1 MQSTFVRACFSFAV
15 ISLPV
20 APLVACSDDGN
31 AGQNDDDAEDTGSD
45 DSTGSATNDTATASM
60 TSTNGATMSA
70 TGDDG
75 VDATTDEPADSSESA
90 GFINPETGADEGPDV
105 PQPNGGQCESNEGC
119 ESGFCYVLPMIGG
132 VCGECLMDSDCEMGT
147 CALSAELMYAVCTMG
162 ELGDMCDSDEGC
174 MGELVCTELIDT
186 GGFFNA
192 SFCSTCGPTLECE
205 GDDVCSPVYDAAGFS
220 GHMECAAPGSVPN
233 GGGCPLDD
241 AGMGDGTV
249 CTSGICSVA
258 DAFMGFVQLGVCGEC
273 ITDAEC
279 MEPATCTPASAGMG
293 GLEGSVCE

>member
-1 MQSTFVRACFSFAV
+1 MRSTFVRACFSFAV
-15 ISLPV
+15 IST
-20 APLVACSDDGN
+20 VACSDDGN
-31 AGQNDDDAEDTGSD
+31 AGQNDDDAEDTGAD

-60 TSTNGATMSA
+60 TSTNGMTASA
-70 TGDDG
+70 SETADDG
-75 VDATTDEPADSSESA
+75 VDVTTDGPGDSSESA
-90 GFINPETGADEGPDV
+90 GFINPETGDEGPDV
-105 PQPNGGQCESNEGC
+105 PLPNGGQCESNEGC

-192 SFCSTCGPTLECE
+192 SFCSTCGPSLPCE
-205 GDDVCSPVYDAAGFS
+205 GEDVCSPVYDAAGFS
-220 GHMECAAPGSVPN
+220 GHMECAMPGSVPN

-241 AGMGDGTV
+241 AGVGDGTV
-249 CTSGICSVA
+249 CESGICSVA
-258 DAFMGFVQLGVCGEC
+258 DAFGGFVQLGVCGEC
-273 ITDAEC
+273 NSDTDC

-293 GLEGSVCE
+293 GLAGSVCE